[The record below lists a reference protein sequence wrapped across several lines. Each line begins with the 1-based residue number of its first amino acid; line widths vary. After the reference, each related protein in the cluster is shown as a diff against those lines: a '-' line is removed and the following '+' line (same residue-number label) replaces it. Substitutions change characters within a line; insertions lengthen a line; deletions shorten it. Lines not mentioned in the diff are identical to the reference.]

1 MQKPTSHMN
10 IIYNGNHFVAENKA
24 GWKIPMGGNNPQS
37 GCSSCCASAT
47 INPTEVFLSS
57 LGGCVSMNVV
67 SLLSKQG
74 IEPEAYSV
82 SVDVTRSMTPPSLF
96 ESMHLIFSLKGKMEE
111 QIVVD
116 AIEQTITAL
125 CPISVSFGKVV
136 EITWE
141 HQIEG

>member
-10 IIYNGNHFVAENKA
+10 IIYDGNHFVAENKA
-24 GWKIPMGGNNPQS
+24 GLKIPMGGNTQQS

-57 LGGCVSMNVV
+57 LGGCASMHVV

-74 IEPEAYSV
+74 IEPEVFSV
-82 SVDVTRSMTPPSLF
+82 SVDAIRSLTPPSLF
-96 ESMHLIFSLKGKMEE
+96 ESLHLIFSMKGKMEE
-111 QIVVD
+111 QIVGD
-116 AIEQTITAL
+116 AIKQTMTAL
-125 CPISVSFGKVV
+125 CPISVSFMKVA

-141 HQIEG
+141 HRIEN